1 MKKVHIS
8 ANRRRLSIIWLILL
22 IVLLF
27 TLLLPETA
35 FADDCAKDY
44 RRAED
49 CLRTPGIAEGIA
61 TVAGATVVILV
72 NGTSIGET
80 ILGRDKGDDDQGEN
94 EDEEDP
100 PRYSMELST
109 EGSRTE
115 LKADGEDTLWIYGRV
130 TCDKPEIDTGSIT
143 AGMSFSA
150 QGPSGDWLILGP
162 PRMSGGSKAV
172 RVQARPPYEGA
183 ELQSSDATV
192 VISAIIEGE
201 EINGPVDLSLSEGD
215 LELEVEVW

>member
-1 MKKVHIS
+1 MKEPNIS
-8 ANRRRLSIIWLILL
+8 ANRRRFSINWFILL
-22 IVLLF
+22 SVLLF
-27 TLLLPETA
+27 ALLLPGTA

-80 ILGRDKGDDDQGEN
+80 ILGRDRGGDDGSEKQ
-94 EDEEDP
+94 DEEDR

-109 EGSRTE
+109 EDARTD
-115 LKADGEDTLWIYGRV
+115 LAADGDDALWVYGRV

-143 AGMSFSA
+143 AGLAFSA
-150 QGPSGDWLILGP
+150 AGPSGNWLILSP
-162 PRMSGGSKAV
+162 PQMSGGSKAV
-172 RVQARPPYEGA
+172 RIQAAPPYEGA
-183 ELQSSDATV
+183 ELLSSEATV
-192 VISAIIEGE
+192 MVSAIIEGE
-201 EINGPVDLSLSEGD
+201 KIDGPVSLTLSEGD
-215 LELEVEVW
+215 LELKVEVW

>member
-1 MKKVHIS
+1 
-8 ANRRRLSIIWLILL
+8 LL
-22 IVLLF
+22 LLLLF
-27 TLLLPETA
+27 TLLLPGTV

-80 ILGRDKGDDDQGEN
+80 ILGRDRGGDDSPD
-94 EDEEDP
+94 EDDEKDR

-109 EGSRTE
+109 EDARTE
-115 LKADGEDTLWIYGRV
+115 LAADGDDALWVYGRV

-143 AGMSFSA
+143 AGLAFSA
-150 QGPSGDWLILGP
+150 SGPSGGWLILSP
-162 PRMSGGSKAV
+162 PQMSGGSKAV
-172 RVQARPPYEGA
+172 QIRAAPPYEGA
-183 ELQSSDATV
+183 ELLSSEATV
-192 VISAIIEGE
+192 MVRAIIEGE
-201 EINGPVDLSLSEGD
+201 QVNGPVSLTLSEGD
-215 LELEVEVW
+215 LELKVEVW